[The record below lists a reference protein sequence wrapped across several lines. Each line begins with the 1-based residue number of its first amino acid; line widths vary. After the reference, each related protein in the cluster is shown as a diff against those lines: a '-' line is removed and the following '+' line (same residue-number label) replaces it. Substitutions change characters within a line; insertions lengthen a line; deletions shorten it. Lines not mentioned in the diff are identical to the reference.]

1 MFKIATAIG
10 ATLVLMTTALPPG
23 GAPAEAAPHG
33 GGGGGGG
40 APHMGGGGGAPH
52 IGGGGGAPHM
62 GGGGGAPHIGGGGGA
77 PHMGGGG
84 GAPRIGGGGGAPHM
98 GARFAAPH
106 GGAIRSGPRV
116 GAVGSRAVGASR
128 GRAFAGR
135 SATRS
140 AERRIGNR
148 SATSTRSAS
157 HGRLARQASGQS
169 VAHGRSQRGS
179 VTHSAS
185 RDQVRSTSGRV
196 TTAAPNGTGRSRAQP
211 GLHNG
216 RGGSIAGMA
225 FGARHGDHGFARRG
239 FRGGFVG
246 WAGPVFWPYAYDD
259 MFNYAFW
266 PSDYED
272 NYWAYAYDGAFDSL
286 FSADSTA
293 YAYDTGV
300 ESAPAPTS
308 GARGRRAARRSHG
321 RSADVV
327 QTCSQGESGVTEY
340 PIERIRQTVKPN
352 PSQQAALDELKAASA
367 KAGKLLQAACP
378 ATLPATPL
386 GRLSAM
392 DDRLE
397 ATLQAVDIMR
407 PALANFYG
415 LLSDEQK
422 ARFNAID
429 PQQKPQAQQS
439 QSPVSQDQPEIC
451 GAKLSALPDRTVQRI
466 EQVVRPTQRQ
476 RAALDQLKDASSKA
490 SETLHTACPAETP
503 ATPVA
508 RLEAMTKR
516 IEAMLQ
522 AVAVGRPALKTFY
535 GELTD
540 EQKSR
545 FNTMTATQQG

>member
-10 ATLVLMTTALPPG
+10 ATLILMTTTLPPG
-23 GAPAEAAPHG
+23 GAPAEAAPPARGGGGAPHG
-33 GGGGGGG
+33 GGGGAPHVGGGGGG
-40 APHMGGGGGAPH
+40 APHMGGGGAPHIGGGGGAPH

-62 GGGGGAPHIGGGGGA
+62 ATRSA
-77 PHMGGGG
+77 
-84 GAPRIGGGGGAPHM
+84 APRV
-98 GARFAAPH
+98 
-106 GGAIRSGPRV
+106 GAIRSGPRV
-116 GAVGSRAVGASR
+116 SAVRPPPAGAAR
-128 GRAFAGR
+128 GHAFAGR

-140 AERRIGNR
+140 AGRRITSR
-148 SATSTRSAS
+148 SAANTRSAS
-157 HGRLARQASGQS
+157 HGRLARHASARS
-169 VAHGRSQRGS
+169 VAHGRNQHRS
-179 VTHSAS
+179 VTQSAS
-185 RDQVRSTSGRV
+185 HHQVRSAPDRV
-196 TTAAPNGTGRSRAQP
+196 TTATPNGAGRSRTQP
-211 GLHNG
+211 GLHTG
-216 RGGSIAGMA
+216 RGASIAGMA

-266 PSDYED
+266 PSDYDD
-272 NYWAYAYDGAFDSL
+272 NYWAYAYDDAFDSL
-286 FSADSTA
+286 FAPDSNA

-300 ESAPAPTS
+300 ESGPARTS
-308 GARGRRAARRSHG
+308 GARSRRADQRSRG
-321 RSADVV
+321 ASGDVV
-327 QTCSQGESGVTEY
+327 PTCSPGETGVTEY
-340 PIERIRQTVKPN
+340 PIERIRQTVKPT
-352 PSQQAALDELKAASA
+352 PPQQAALDELKVASA

-378 ATLPATPL
+378 TALPATPL

-397 ATLQAVDIMR
+397 ATLQAIDIMR

-429 PQQKPQAQQS
+429 PQQKQEARQS
-439 QSPVSQDQPEIC
+439 QSPVAQNQPEIC
-451 GAKLSALPDRTVQRI
+451 GANGSALPDRTVQRI
-466 EQVVRPTQRQ
+466 EQVVRPTERQ
-476 RAALDQLKDASSKA
+476 HAALNQLKDASSKA

-522 AVAVGRPALKTFY
+522 AVAAVRPALKTFY

-545 FNTMTATQQG
+545 FNTMAATQQG

>member
-10 ATLVLMTTALPPG
+10 ATLVLITTALPPG
-23 GAPAEAAPHG
+23 GAPAEAAPRP
-33 GGGGGGG
+33 GGGGG

-52 IGGGGGAPHM
+52 MGGGGGAPHM
-62 GGGGGAPHIGGGGGA
+62 GGGGAPHVGGGGGA
-77 PHMGGGG
+77 PHM
-84 GAPRIGGGGGAPHM
+84 A
-98 GARFAAPH
+98 ARVAAPH
-106 GGAIRSGPRV
+106 VGAIRSGPRV

-135 SATRS
+135 STTRS
-140 AERRIGNR
+140 AAHRIGSR
-148 SATSTRSAS
+148 SATSTGSTS
-157 HGRLARQASGQS
+157 HGRVARQASGQS

-179 VTHSAS
+179 MTHSATH
-185 RDQVRSTSGRV
+185 DQVRSTSARV
-196 TTAAPNGTGRSRAQP
+196 TTATPNGAGRSRAHP

-216 RGGSIAGMA
+216 LGGSIAGMA
-225 FGARHGDHGFARRG
+225 FGARHGDHDFARRG

-259 MFNYAFW
+259 VFNYAFW

-272 NYWAYAYDGAFDSL
+272 TYWAYAYDGAFDSV
-286 FSADSTA
+286 FSPDSNA

-300 ESAPAPTS
+300 ESGPAPTS
-308 GARGRRAARRSHG
+308 GVQGRRAEKRSRG
-321 RSADVV
+321 ASGDVV
-327 QTCSQGESGVTEY
+327 QTCSQGETGVTEY
-340 PIERIRQTVKPN
+340 PIERIRQTVN
-352 PSQQAALDELKAASA
+352 PTASQQAALDELKVASA

-378 ATLPATPL
+378 AALPATPL

-429 PQQKPQAQQS
+429 PQQKQRDRQS
-439 QSPVSQDQPEIC
+439 QSPVSQNQPEIC
-451 GAKLSALPDRTVQRI
+451 SANVSALPDRTVQRI
-466 EQVVRPTQRQ
+466 EQVVRPTERQ
-476 RAALDQLKDASSKA
+476 RAALDHLKDASSKA

-522 AVAVGRPALKTFY
+522 AVAAVRPALKTFY

>member
-1 MFKIATAIG
+1 
-10 ATLVLMTTALPPG
+10 
-23 GAPAEAAPHG
+23 
-33 GGGGGGG
+33 
-40 APHMGGGGGAPH
+40 
-52 IGGGGGAPHM
+52 
-62 GGGGGAPHIGGGGGA
+62 
-77 PHMGGGG
+77 
-84 GAPRIGGGGGAPHM
+84 
-98 GARFAAPH
+98 
-106 GGAIRSGPRV
+106 
-116 GAVGSRAVGASR
+116 
-128 GRAFAGR
+128 
-135 SATRS
+135 
-140 AERRIGNR
+140 
-148 SATSTRSAS
+148 
-157 HGRLARQASGQS
+157 
-169 VAHGRSQRGS
+169 
-179 VTHSAS
+179 
-185 RDQVRSTSGRV
+185 
-196 TTAAPNGTGRSRAQP
+196 
-211 GLHNG
+211 
-216 RGGSIAGMA
+216 MA
-225 FGARHGDHGFARRG
+225 FGARHRDHGFAGRG

-272 NYWAYAYDGAFDSL
+272 NYWAYAYDDAFDSL
-286 FSADSTA
+286 FSPDSNA

-300 ESAPAPTS
+300 ESGPAPTP
-308 GARGRRAARRSHG
+308 GARGRRAVKRSRG
-321 RSADVV
+321 ASGDVV
-327 QTCSQGESGVTEY
+327 QTCSQGETGVTEY
-340 PIERIRQTVKPN
+340 PIERIRQIVKPT
-352 PSQQAALDELKAASA
+352 PSQKAALDELKVASA

-378 ATLPATPL
+378 TALPATPL

-429 PQQKPQAQQS
+429 PQQKQQARQS
-439 QSPVSQDQPEIC
+439 QSPVSQNQPDIC
-451 GAKLSALPDRTVQRI
+451 GANVSALPDRTVQRI
-466 EQVVRPTQRQ
+466 EQVVRPTERQ

-490 SETLHTACPAETP
+490 SETLHTACPAGTP

-522 AVAVGRPALKTFY
+522 AVAAVRPALKTFY

-545 FNTMTATQQG
+545 FNTMATTQQG